1 LLEALRSAPSFDGIE
16 AAKIDLLSPRELQV
30 AEAAAQ
36 GQSNKQIANQLAL
49 SEHTIKNYLIRVFEK
64 LGVSNRFELL
74 FLLFSE
80 RNDGASTGRVGL
92 ISVEIANSIETYLK
106 NAQEGVVAAQFI
118 VGLAHL
124 EGYGVEKDERSAYY
138 WLRMAEENSSTIRSR
153 SHALV
158 EELRSIV
165 NKDDIAAVE
174 HTVAIAVREN
184 RLLRSKR
191 HAEFIQPSADSAPI
205 GIAQMFSSGRKARV
219 PS

>member
-1 LLEALRSAPSFDGIE
+1 MNAP
-16 AAKIDLLSPRELQV
+16 
-30 AEAAAQ
+30 
-36 GQSNKQIANQLAL
+36 
-49 SEHTIKNYLIRVFEK
+49 
-64 LGVSNRFELL
+64 
-74 FLLFSE
+74 
-80 RNDGASTGRVGL
+80 
-92 ISVEIANSIETYLK
+92 
-106 NAQEGVVAAQFI
+106 
-118 VGLAHL
+118 
-124 EGYGVEKDERSAYY
+124 Y
-138 WLRMAEENSSTIRSR
+138 WLRIAEENSSTIRSR

-219 PS
+219 AS